1 MEYETAMALLSAQ
14 VGSSWLFHS
23 TKRKKKPKTRLISTM
38 MKEEASEGAG
48 DCSVP
53 FPEKAEVHALLP
65 SGT

>member
-23 TKRKKKPKTRLISTM
+23 MKRKKKTPNKAYQHNDEGR
-38 MKEEASEGAG
+38 SEGVG
-48 DCSVP
+48 VCSVL
-53 FPEKAEVHALLP
+53 FPEKAEAHALLP